1 MQQLRFE
8 FFHDRIKVLVV
19 GSGGREHALCW
30 KLAQSENVRKVY
42 CAPGNGGIA
51 RIAECVPVEAHD
63 VDALVQ
69 LALSE
74 SIELTVV
81 GPELPLALGIV
92 DRFTA
97 QGLRIVGPTSEA
109 ALLETS
115 KVFAKRFM
123 WRHNIPTAEF
133 KIFERFEEAVLAIDT
148 GLFGFPVAIKADGL
162 AGGKG
167 VIVARDLTEAHHAL
181 SLIMKEKAFGQAG
194 DKIVIERFLR
204 GEEASFMVLTD
215 GRYIIPLAMARDYKR
230 AHDGDEG
237 PNTGGMGAFSSD
249 DILHVSVMDYIL
261 ERIVYPTIRGMAREG
276 RPYRGVLY
284 VGLMLTAQ
292 GPKVLE
298 FNCRLGDPEA
308 QAMLVRMQS
317 DIVPLLDGT
326 IDQYLDKLAI
336 EWSPEPAVCVVLASG
351 GYPGKYK
358 TDYQISGVED
368 AEAMKGVVVF
378 HAGTRR
384 QNGSLYT
391 SGGRV
396 LGVTARAPT
405 LPDAVSLAYQAAG
418 KIHFEKMHYRRD
430 IGAGAGRR

>member
-1 MQQLRFE
+1 MRQLKFE
-8 FFHDRIKVLVV
+8 FFQDRIKVLVV

-30 KLAQSENVRKVY
+30 KLAQSEYVRKVY

-51 RIAECVPVEAHD
+51 RVAECVPIEAHD
-63 VDALVQ
+63 INRLVEF
-69 LALSE
+69 ARSE

-81 GPELPLALGIV
+81 GPELPLSLGIA
-92 DRFTA
+92 DRFAA
-97 QGLRIVGPTSEA
+97 QGLRIIGPTSEA

-148 GLFGFPVAIKADGL
+148 GLFGFPVVIKADGL

-167 VIVARDLTEAHHAL
+167 VIVAHDLAEAYNAL
-181 SLIMKEKAFGQAG
+181 SLIMKEKAFGPAG
-194 DKIVIERFLR
+194 DKLVIERFLR
-204 GEEASFMVLTD
+204 GQEASFMVLTD
-215 GRYIIPLAMARDYKR
+215 GRHIVPLAISRDHKR
-230 AHDGDEG
+230 AYDGDEG
-237 PNTGGMGAFSSD
+237 PNTGGMGAYSSD
-249 DILHVSVMDYIL
+249 DILPGSVVDYIL

-276 RPYRGVLY
+276 RPYQGVLY
-284 VGLMLTAQ
+284 VGLMLTPQ

-308 QAMLVRMQS
+308 QAVLARMQS
-317 DIVPLLDGT
+317 DIVPLFDGI
-326 IDQYLDKLAI
+326 IDQYLDKLNI
-336 EWSPEPAVCVVLASG
+336 DWSPEPAVCVVLASS

-358 TDYQISGVED
+358 TGYPISGIED

-384 QNGSLYT
+384 ENGIFYT

-405 LPDAVSLAYQAAG
+405 LPDAVSLAYQAAS
-418 KIHFEKMHYRRD
+418 KIQFENMYYRRD
-430 IGAGAGRR
+430 IGGGAPRR